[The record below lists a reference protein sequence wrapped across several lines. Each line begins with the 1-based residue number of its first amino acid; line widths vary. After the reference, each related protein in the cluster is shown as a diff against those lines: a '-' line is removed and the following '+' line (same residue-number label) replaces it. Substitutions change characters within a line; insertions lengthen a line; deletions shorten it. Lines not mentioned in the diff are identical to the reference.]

1 MATNAAE
8 MQATQAE
15 ELLEHILVSLGGT
28 EEKPK
33 SIAFIDEQIDVGE
46 FEKAAENL
54 NALALKAAYKI
65 QDLATHMAEKVSQE
79 RVLDSETY
87 LRALAELVLTSEFL
101 RQMAEKELIMEPK
114 SDSTQHIWKG
124 HFHYQSS
131 SDNTFEIKVIPQS
144 GKFEE
149 GLVPG
154 VYISLNTRK
163 STLKATLD
171 AGEKHLLLDVQTE
184 NMRTLAQTDQVLAKH
199 GTHYT
204 DFEINKLQFS
214 ETMKLLTYVLD
225 NKENTLAKKK

>member
-33 SIAFIDEQIDVGE
+33 SIAFIDEQINLGE

-114 SDSTQHIWKG
+114 S
-124 HFHYQSS
+124 
-131 SDNTFEIKVIPQS
+131 
-144 GKFEE
+144 
-149 GLVPG
+149 
-154 VYISLNTRK
+154 
-163 STLKATLD
+163 
-171 AGEKHLLLDVQTE
+171 
-184 NMRTLAQTDQVLAKH
+184 
-199 GTHYT
+199 
-204 DFEINKLQFS
+204 
-214 ETMKLLTYVLD
+214 
-225 NKENTLAKKK
+225 